1 MNGSFEDIVPTFL
14 DESIDQFIA
23 VADPALIDEKS
34 EERWKPF
41 YRSVCSEAKKEGRS
55 STCYKLT
62 DELLQL

>member
-14 DESIDQFIA
+14 DESIDQFIDA
-23 VADPALIDEKS
+23 ADPALIDEKS

-41 YRSVCSEAKKEGRS
+41 YRSVCYQLKKEGEVRLV
-55 STCYKLT
+55 TELT